1 MSGKCRPCLR
11 QKTLENVAWCNLS
24 QTDKNCIKAVFDK
37 FEEQQAEIER
47 LKKLTDAYF
56 KICLAMTEEI
66 EKAKAEVVKEFA
78 KRLKKESILTD
89 KFGKV
94 VLITT
99 IDNLLKEMEG
109 DADGR

>member
-1 MSGKCRPCLR
+1 MSGKCRLCLR

-47 LKKLTDAYF
+47 LKELTDAYF

-66 EKAKAEVVKEFA
+66 EKAKAEAVKEFA
-78 KRLKKESILTD
+78 ERLKEFKLYVGNSQGVFITD
-89 KFGKV
+89 ED
-94 VLITT
+94 
-99 IDNLLKEMEG
+99 IDNLLKEMVG
-109 DADGR
+109 DA